1 MSTKTPLPI
10 LLTALLLSPL
20 TQSATTST
28 TSTQAT
34 LHDNSQNCTC
44 YTLDSDNSPAYFLY
58 HKFYDFRSL
67 PATPEPPLVTAN
79 QRYGKELAQDQA
91 TFNSTAWNHDWEI
104 QSWGKKSTGEA
115 PMMMQNSAQNVFIGL
130 FVPFPWPLFLLSSV
144 RARARAQAWCTT
156 SF

>member
-1 MSTKTPLPI
+1 MPSKTPLPI
-10 LLTALLLSPL
+10 LLTALLLAPL
-20 TQSATTST
+20 TQSAT

-44 YTLDSDNSPAYFLY
+44 YTLDSDNNPAYFLY

-67 PATPEPPLVTAN
+67 RATQEPPLVTAN
-79 QRYGKELAQDQA
+79 QRYGTELAQDQE

-115 PMMMQNSAQNVFIGL
+115 PVVMQNSAQNVFIGL
-130 FVPFPWPLFLLSSV
+130 FATFPLLFLLSSLYEYERHV
-144 RARARAQAWCTT
+144 CTT
-156 SF
+156 T